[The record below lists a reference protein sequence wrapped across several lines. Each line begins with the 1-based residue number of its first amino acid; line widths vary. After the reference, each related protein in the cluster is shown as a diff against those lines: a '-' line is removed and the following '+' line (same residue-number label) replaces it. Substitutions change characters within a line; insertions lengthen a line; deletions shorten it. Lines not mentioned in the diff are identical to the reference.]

1 MKKNLIK
8 AVYFNFIIASV
19 STTPT
24 FAQHHIVKPTTHY
37 DPSKPLN
44 VLYIM
49 SDDHTSQAIGSYHS
63 RLAKLNP
70 TPNIDLLADDGVV
83 FTNCFDTNSISTPS
97 RACIITGQYSHHNG
111 ILTLDESLDP
121 SQEYLPQY
129 FKALGYQTA
138 MIGKWHLHSEPS
150 AFDFYEVLT
159 GHGGQGTYFD
169 PVFATNAVKG
179 GYPYNTEKYQGYSSD
194 IITNITLDWLIKKWD
209 KNKPFFL
216 MHHYKAPHDMFEFAP
231 RYKYYLEDV
240 KIPEPKSLYD
250 QTQWGS
256 EGTRGKND
264 SLRRVIGTSISS
276 RHETRNYVQTYDI
289 DSEDSLTDTHLAYQ
303 EYLKRYLR
311 CVKGVDDN
319 LQRLFDYLKKAG
331 LWDNTI
337 IVYTGDQGMML
348 GEHDL
353 QDKRWMYDESQRM
366 PLIIR
371 DPRSQERGVTCDL
384 LVNNIDFAPTLL
396 EMAGLKKTPK
406 KMDGKSF
413 ACIFDGKN
421 PENWRDAV
429 YYRYWM
435 HMIHHDIPAHLG
447 IRTKDYKLILFYG
460 RNFDPSRRGEQTM
473 WWLRD
478 KVSHKIVPTPVSFEL
493 YDMVKDPH
501 EMINLANDPKYA
513 SVLKMMKHRL
523 LLKRIEVDDTDNQ
536 FPEIKQIVLDALTK

>member
-1 MKKNLIK
+1 MKKNLIR
-8 AVYFNFIIASV
+8 AVYFNLFVVAG
-19 STTPT
+19 STTSI
-24 FAQHHIVKPTTHY
+24 FAQSRIVKPATHY
-37 DPSKPLN
+37 DLSKPLN

-49 SDDHTSQAIGSYHS
+49 SDDHTSQAIGAYHS

-70 TPNIDLLADDGVV
+70 TPNIDQLADDGVV

-97 RACIITGQYSHHNG
+97 RACIITGQYSQHNG
-111 ILTLDESLDP
+111 ILTLDDSLDP

-138 MIGKWHLHSEPS
+138 MIGKWHLHCEPS
-150 AFDFYEVLT
+150 AFDFYQILV

-169 PVFATNAVKG
+169 PVFATSTVKG
-179 GYPYNTEKYQGYSSD
+179 SYPYNTAKYQGYSSD
-194 IITNITLDWLIKKWD
+194 IITNLTLDWLKKKRD
-209 KNKPFFL
+209 KTKPFFL

-231 RYKYYLEDV
+231 RYKYYLEDTE
-240 KIPEPKSLYD
+240 IPEPNSLYD

-289 DSEDSLTDTHLAYQ
+289 ASGDSSTDTHLAYQ

-319 LQRLFDYLKKAG
+319 LERLFDYLKKAG

-353 QDKRWMYDESQRM
+353 QDKRWMYDESERM

-371 DPRSQERGVTCDL
+371 DPRSQERGVTSDL

-396 EMAGLKKTPK
+396 DLAGLKKTPK

-413 ACIFDGKN
+413 ACIFDGKS
-421 PENWRDAV
+421 PKHWRDAV

-447 IRTKDYKLILFYG
+447 IRTKHYKLILFYG
-460 RNFDPSRRGEQTM
+460 KNYDSSRRGEQTM
-473 WWLRD
+473 WWL
-478 KVSHKIVPTPVSFEL
+478 KNNASHKIVPTPVSFEL
-493 YDMVKDPH
+493 YDMIKDPH
-501 EMINLANDPKYA
+501 EMINLANDPKYT
-513 SVLKMMKHRL
+513 SVLQMMKHKL
-523 LLKRIEVDDTDNQ
+523 LLKRIEVDDTDDQ
-536 FPEIKQIVLDALTK
+536 YPEIKKIVLDALRQ